1 MAEITQQLN
10 TALDGRY
17 RIEHEIG
24 AGGMATVYLA
34 QDLKHD
40 RKVALKILKPE
51 LAAMIGGDRFLQEI
65 KVTANLQHPHILPLH
80 DSGAAG
86 SFLYYVM
93 PYVEGESLRDRLDR
107 EKQLPVDEAVRIA
120 VAVGSAL
127 DYAHRRDIIHRDIKP
142 ANILL
147 QDGEPVVADFGIALA
162 VNAAG
167 GARMTETGLSIGT
180 PHYMSPEQASGD
192 RELDGRSDVY
202 ALAAMLYEM
211 LTGDPPFPGSTAQA
225 VLAKILTEKPR
236 PVTATRD
243 ATPAHVGYAVERALG
258 KLPADRFATAGAFV
272 EALRTPQAGVTAA
285 HPEMLEGRI
294 PTGRAKKIG
303 PVISAGLFML
313 AVGLLLGRLSRPA
326 VEPEVVRATLSFT
339 DHEELV
345 AVGDAQWRGYS
356 AMVSPDGRTVVF
368 AGRTRT
374 GQQLYRRDLD
384 SFEAE
389 PIVGTE
395 DGFDFY
401 FTPDGRELLFT
412 RDAKH
417 LVSLEGGIAR
427 PAADFTWHPWPGSD
441 GYIYGTSVGSR
452 DLVRVPMD
460 GGPVDT
466 LATDSIGGFAYPQ
479 LLPDQRTVLVTHIT
493 TRTNIPTVNQ
503 APGWD
508 GVQISLVDIE
518 SREITPLIP
527 GGAAQFAEPDVLIF
541 QYEGAMATVR
551 FDRRT
556 LEVIGSARPILP
568 DASGHDVSIST
579 TGHIAYTRAAPSG
592 RQLVWV
598 GSDGTVQGQVGPLA
612 EIGSAV
618 VSPDG
623 TKVVASQGSP
633 VDLWVYSLSGEAPLR
648 LTFGDGDYDQPAW
661 SGDGTEIWMT
671 NGNGAASDLYRIRA
685 DGTGSPELILDEEVA
700 VFWPVTVPGGQW
712 VVFYEDRGETLRD
725 ILAMNENERT
735 PIEIVATAANER
747 SPALSHDERFLAF
760 VSDATGTDEVYVT
773 RFPSGEGR
781 WTVSS
786 GGGWEPLWSPDGTRL
801 YFRTQE
807 AYMVADVDTEDGFRV
822 TQVGELFPS
831 GAYTTNQ
838 NTRRWVFS
846 PDGSRFLMVRS
857 DPRPPEIKI
866 ILNAAREISQSW

>member
-368 AGRTRT
+368 AGRTRL
-374 GQQLYRRDLD
+374 GQLRGRADCRYRGWLR
-384 SFEAE
+384 
-389 PIVGTE
+389 
-395 DGFDFY
+395 
-401 FTPDGRELLFT
+401 LLFHSG
-412 RDAKH
+412 RPRAAVH
-417 LVSLEGGIAR
+417 EGR
-427 PAADFTWHPWPGSD
+427 Q
-441 GYIYGTSVGSR
+441 TSG
-452 DLVRVPMD
+452 
-460 GGPVDT
+460 
-466 LATDSIGGFAYPQ
+466 
-479 LLPDQRTVLVTHIT
+479 
-493 TRTNIPTVNQ
+493 
-503 APGWD
+503 
-508 GVQISLVDIE
+508 E
-518 SREITPLIP
+518 P
-527 GGAAQFAEPDVLIF
+527 GGRHRPTGGRLH
-541 QYEGAMATVR
+541 MA
-551 FDRRT
+551 
-556 LEVIGSARPILP
+556 
-568 DASGHDVSIST
+568 
-579 TGHIAYTRAAPSG
+579 
-592 RQLVWV
+592 
-598 GSDGTVQGQVGPLA
+598 PLA
-612 EIGSAV
+612 R
-618 VSPDG
+618 
-623 TKVVASQGSP
+623 
-633 VDLWVYSLSGEAPLR
+633 LR
-648 LTFGDGDYDQPAW
+648 RVHLRNVRRQP
-661 SGDGTEIWMT
+661 
-671 NGNGAASDLYRIRA
+671 
-685 DGTGSPELILDEEVA
+685 
-700 VFWPVTVPGGQW
+700 
-712 VVFYEDRGETLRD
+712 
-725 ILAMNENERT
+725 
-735 PIEIVATAANER
+735 
-747 SPALSHDERFLAF
+747 
-760 VSDATGTDEVYVT
+760 
-773 RFPSGEGR
+773 
-781 WTVSS
+781 
-786 GGGWEPLWSPDGTRL
+786 
-801 YFRTQE
+801 
-807 AYMVADVDTEDGFRV
+807 
-822 TQVGELFPS
+822 
-831 GAYTTNQ
+831 
-838 NTRRWVFS
+838 
-846 PDGSRFLMVRS
+846 
-857 DPRPPEIKI
+857 
-866 ILNAAREISQSW
+866 